1 MLAREFNLRIIAG
14 RWKGRR
20 LLAVKGMHTRPT
32 SDRVKEAIFN
42 ILQRCIEGA
51 NVLDLFA
58 GTGNLG
64 LEALSRGCARVVFVE
79 KDPRAVD
86 VLNKNRASL
95 GCTEQTAVIRDDVF
109 HAIKRLSCQERFD
122 IIFADP
128 PYGKGLETPLLN
140 AIAENDVLCQDGVVI
155 LEHSSRDPQ
164 PDRVGNLVKLQ
175 DRRYGNTEISFYKK
189 E

>member
-1 MLAREFNLRIIAG
+1 LRVIAG

-42 ILQRCIEGA
+42 MLQQYITGS

-64 LEALSRGCARVVFVE
+64 LEALSRGCSRVVFVE
-79 KDPRAVD
+79 KDPRAID
-86 VLNKNRASL
+86 VLNKNRANL
-95 GCTEQTAVIRDDVF
+95 GCVEQTTVMRDDVF
-109 HAIKRLSCQERFD
+109 HAIKRLSGRERFD

-128 PYGKGLETPLLN
+128 PYSRGLEAPLLD
-140 AIAENDVLCQDGVVI
+140 AIADSDILYQDGIVV
-155 LEHSSRDPQ
+155 LEHSSRDHQ
-164 PDRVGNLVKLQ
+164 PDRVGSLIKLQ
-175 DRRYGNTEISFYKK
+175 DRRYGDTEISLYKK

>member
-1 MLAREFNLRIIAG
+1 MEATNLRVIAG

-42 ILQRCIEGA
+42 ILQQRIIGS

-64 LEALSRGCARVVFVE
+64 LEALSRGCSKVTFVE

-86 VLNKNRASL
+86 VLNKNRANL
-95 GCTEQTAVIRDDVF
+95 GCIEQTTVLRDDAF
-109 HAIKRLSCQERFD
+109 HAIKRFSGKERFD

-128 PYGKGLETPLLN
+128 PYSKGLEVPLLT
-140 AIAENDVLCQDGVVI
+140 AIADSGILSEDGIMV
-155 LEHSSRDPQ
+155 LEHSNRDSQ
-164 PDRVGNLVKLQ
+164 PDRVGSLIKLQ
-175 DRRYGNTEISFYKK
+175 DRRYGDTEISLYIR